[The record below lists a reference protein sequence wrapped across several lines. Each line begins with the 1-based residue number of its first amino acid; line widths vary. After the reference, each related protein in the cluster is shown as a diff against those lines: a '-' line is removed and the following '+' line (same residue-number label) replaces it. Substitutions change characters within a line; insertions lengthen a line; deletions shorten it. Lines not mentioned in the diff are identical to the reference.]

1 MIVGQFVDTYPPNVD
16 GVGRVTLS
24 YCETLTAMGHECY
37 YIAPRARNGEV
48 YAFPVLLQSSI
59 PIPG

>member
-24 YCETLTAMGHECY
+24 YCETLTAMGH
-37 YIAPRARNGEV
+37 
-48 YAFPVLLQSSI
+48 
-59 PIPG
+59 